1 MSLYL
6 IINIMRQFYVHLPTS
21 SIILNFILNSSYIPG
36 SKPRHKVLIVAEQA
50 DLGSPLYS
58 ASPQKKH
65 TQKRTFFS
73 LILLIISI
81 ILFWTIDSIKSNSN
95 IE

>member
-36 SKPRHKVLIVAEQA
+36 SKPRHEVLIVAEQA
-50 DLGSPLYS
+50 DLGSPLILCL
-58 ASPQKKH
+58 PPPKKTH
-65 TQKRTFFS
+65 KRGHFS
-73 LILLIISI
+73 L
-81 ILFWTIDSIKSNSN
+81 
-95 IE
+95 